1 MILVKNKFPCQ
12 IKTKM
17 TEFDIEYGDVYSS
30 IQRPISYAS
39 RKNSLERHILQ
50 QNFLCKIVKHTG
62 ECFTISNSPYDS
74 LKDLYSKIERNLTIG
89 FSVGIMAEYSVESK
103 NANIDCKVHDLF
115 VQNTKTK
122 SIKSIPRTCKIRL
135 FDYIQQN
142 PDYFIVDENL
152 KIFKTYTIY
161 LVDDMAMEYAK
172 TSEPEKN
179 YWEHLRG
186 IIYRHVS
193 CLSNSKK

>member
-1 MILVKNKFPCQ
+1 M
-12 IKTKM
+12 
-17 TEFDIEYGDVYSS
+17 
-30 IQRPISYAS
+30 
-39 RKNSLERHILQ
+39 Q

-62 ECFTISNSPYDS
+62 EYFTISNSPYDS
-74 LKDLYSKIERNLTIG
+74 LADLYLKIERNLTTG
-89 FSVGIMAEYSVESK
+89 FSLDIMVEYSIEPTV
-103 NANIDCKVHDLF
+103 DDKVHDLF

-122 SIKSIPRTCKIRL
+122 SIKSIPRTCRIRL

-142 PDYFIVDENL
+142 PDYFIPDENL

-161 LVDDMAMEYAK
+161 IVDDVAMEYAK
-172 TSEPEKN
+172 ISEPEIN